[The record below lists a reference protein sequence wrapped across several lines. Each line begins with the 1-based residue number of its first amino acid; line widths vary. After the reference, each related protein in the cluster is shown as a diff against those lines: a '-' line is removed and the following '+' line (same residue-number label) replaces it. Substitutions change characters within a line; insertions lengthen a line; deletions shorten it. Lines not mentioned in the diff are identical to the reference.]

1 MNKRMLAAD
10 FGASGARVM
19 LGEFDGSKITVSQLH
34 RFSNDP
40 VTLNGTFYW
49 DFLRLYMEL
58 KNGMRKAAQAGADS
72 IGVDTWG
79 VDFGLVDKN
88 GFLLENPVH
97 YRDART
103 AGMLEEA
110 FAKFPRERFYEITG
124 NQFMEINTAFQLLSL
139 QKNRPELLE
148 RADRLLLMP
157 DLFNYYLSGEAC
169 SEYTMASTTQLL
181 DACTKEWSQEVIDG
195 LGLPRKL
202 FAPVKMPGT
211 KLGRLKASLQ
221 EELGLCSTEV
231 IAVAG
236 HDTQCALAAVPA
248 KGDFAFVSCGT
259 WSLVGTQLEKPA
271 INGDSLRCNITNE
284 GAFGGE
290 TSFLKNIIGLWLVQ
304 ESRRQW
310 IREGK
315 EYGFG
320 ELDQMAAKEESARC
334 FVDPDDPVFVAPGDI
349 PGRIRE
355 YCAKTGQFVP
365 ETPGQIVRC
374 IHESLA
380 LKYRMALE
388 ETSLCT
394 GRSFPAL
401 YLVGGGSQSRLL
413 CQAVAD
419 VCGIPVYAGPVEATV
434 YGNLAIQL
442 AASGELSGQEEIRRL
457 VAASE
462 TPVVY
467 EPSGHQDWDEICA
480 RQKEKWM

>member
-79 VDFGLVDKN
+79 VDFGLVDKS

-169 SEYTMASTTQLL
+169 SEYTDQ
-181 DACTKEWSQEVIDG
+181 
-195 LGLPRKL
+195 
-202 FAPVKMPGT
+202 
-211 KLGRLKASLQ
+211 
-221 EELGLCSTEV
+221 
-231 IAVAG
+231 
-236 HDTQCALAAVPA
+236 
-248 KGDFAFVSCGT
+248 
-259 WSLVGTQLEKPA
+259 
-271 INGDSLRCNITNE
+271 
-284 GAFGGE
+284 
-290 TSFLKNIIGLWLVQ
+290 SFWN
-304 ESRRQW
+304 
-310 IREGK
+310 
-315 EYGFG
+315 
-320 ELDQMAAKEESARC
+320 
-334 FVDPDDPVFVAPGDI
+334 
-349 PGRIRE
+349 
-355 YCAKTGQFVP
+355 
-365 ETPGQIVRC
+365 GQIVC
-374 IHESLA
+374 S
-380 LKYRMALE
+380 
-388 ETSLCT
+388 
-394 GRSFPAL
+394 
-401 YLVGGGSQSRLL
+401 
-413 CQAVAD
+413 
-419 VCGIPVYAGPVEATV
+419 
-434 YGNLAIQL
+434 
-442 AASGELSGQEEIRRL
+442 
-457 VAASE
+457 
-462 TPVVY
+462 
-467 EPSGHQDWDEICA
+467 
-480 RQKEKWM
+480 

>member
-1 MNKRMLAAD
+1 MLAAD

-181 DACTKEWSQEVIDG
+181 DACTKEWSKEVIDG

-221 EELGLCSTEV
+221 EELGL
-231 IAVAG
+231 
-236 HDTQCALAAVPA
+236 
-248 KGDFAFVSCGT
+248 
-259 WSLVGTQLEKPA
+259 
-271 INGDSLRCNITNE
+271 
-284 GAFGGE
+284 
-290 TSFLKNIIGLWLVQ
+290 
-304 ESRRQW
+304 
-310 IREGK
+310 
-315 EYGFG
+315 
-320 ELDQMAAKEESARC
+320 
-334 FVDPDDPVFVAPGDI
+334 
-349 PGRIRE
+349 
-355 YCAKTGQFVP
+355 
-365 ETPGQIVRC
+365 
-374 IHESLA
+374 
-380 LKYRMALE
+380 
-388 ETSLCT
+388 
-394 GRSFPAL
+394 
-401 YLVGGGSQSRLL
+401 
-413 CQAVAD
+413 
-419 VCGIPVYAGPVEATV
+419 
-434 YGNLAIQL
+434 
-442 AASGELSGQEEIRRL
+442 
-457 VAASE
+457 
-462 TPVVY
+462 
-467 EPSGHQDWDEICA
+467 
-480 RQKEKWM
+480 